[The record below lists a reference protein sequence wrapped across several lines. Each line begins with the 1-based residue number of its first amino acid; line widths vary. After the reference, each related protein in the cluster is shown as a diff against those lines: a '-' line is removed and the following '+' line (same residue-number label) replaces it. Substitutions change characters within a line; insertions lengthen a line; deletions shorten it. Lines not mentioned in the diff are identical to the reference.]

1 MQTDAAVP
9 YGTIV
14 SVMGAM
20 RCVMPDLGKEPA
32 GCMLPTDDER
42 LKKAENP
49 IDPATRLY
57 DTDRAPYDPNKM
69 ALFHDVVFSPG
80 VQ

>member
-1 MQTDAAVP
+1 
-9 YGTIV
+9 
-14 SVMGAM
+14 M
-20 RCVMPDLGKEPA
+20 RCTMPELGKEPA

-42 LKKAENP
+42 LKKAQDP
-49 IDPATRLY
+49 IDPVTRLY
-57 DTDRAPYDPNKM
+57 DTERASYDPNKM